1 MNIDNIDLNKFI
13 EKYIEFVDMISI
25 KHRYESNLKH
35 LLYLIVPAFVIKY
48 DLKNEKHILKVFE
61 EVPMLISG
69 KEDKVV
75 TGAFSRKLVKDGTGY
90 KTIRN
95 RVEKYGIDTSH
106 FYTKEKIERSPEN
119 IFVENS
125 TANQSVLRRWYERG
139 HYTEYKCAICGLPP
153 EWQGKPLVL
162 TLDHINGKHR
172 DDRLEN
178 LRWVC
183 PNCDRQL
190 PTYSKGAGRVDMEE

>member
-1 MNIDNIDLNKFI
+1 MKALVDNFTI
-13 EKYIEFVDMISI
+13 EELTQKV
-25 KHRYESNLKH
+25 KESNCWRDLALK
-35 LLYLIVPAFVIKY
+35 LGYSS
-48 DLKNEKHILKVFE
+48 D
-61 EVPMLISG
+61 G
-69 KEDKVV
+69 
-75 TGAFSRKLVKDGTGY
+75 GTGY
-90 KTIRN
+90 KTVRN

-106 FYTKEKIERSPEN
+106 FYTKEATVRTPEN

-153 EWQGKPLVL
+153 EWNGQPLVL

-190 PTYSKGAGRVDMEE
+190 PTYSRGAGRVDMKE